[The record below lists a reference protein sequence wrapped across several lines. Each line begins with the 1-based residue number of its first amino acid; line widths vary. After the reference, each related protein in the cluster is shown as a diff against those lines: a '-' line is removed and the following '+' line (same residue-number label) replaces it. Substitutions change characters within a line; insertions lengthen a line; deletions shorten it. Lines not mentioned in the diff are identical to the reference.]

1 MIIYKDLLTGDELFS
16 DIYPMK
22 LIGSHKLIWELQG
35 KRVTESSSLDESK
48 FGANPSAE
56 EAAEAADDASVSGVN
71 IVLANRLQ
79 EVQEFTKKQYQ
90 EKIKAYMGKLINKW
104 NADIKEATDEGRT
117 DVAEKMKESV
127 ADFKANITADLKEIV
142 LSSFKDKEFQFF
154 VGESME
160 EDGMISLMT
169 YPPDDAEGKPVLYF
183 FKHGLKEM
191 KV

>member
-1 MIIYKDLLTGDELFS
+1 MIIYKDLITGDELFS

-22 LIGSHKLIWELQG
+22 LVGSHKLIWELQG

-56 EAAEAADDASVSGVN
+56 EAAEGVDDGSVSGIN

-79 EVQEFTKKQYQ
+79 EIQEFSKKQYQ
-90 EKIKAYMGKLINKW
+90 EKIKAYMGKLIAKW

-117 DVAEKMKESV
+117 DLVEQMKESV
-127 ADFKANITADLKEIV
+127 ADFKANITGDLKEIV
-142 LSSFKDKEFQFF
+142 LSGFKDKQFQFF

-169 YPPDDAEGKPVLYF
+169 YPEDNEGRPIMYF